1 MQEARGL
8 GYPVVVADAGDFVS
22 GPKDTL
28 RTAIAELMAR
38 SMERIGYDAVTVGER
53 ELTLDPG
60 VLKELAERLPLVAGN
75 VRFSATWGADVPPI
89 RYVDL
94 PGGRVAVTS
103 FLDPVL
109 YYAQPSVFA
118 NPGPV
123 SLVED
128 PVDALTPLI
137 EQARREADLVVV
149 LAHAGRPEID
159 DFLSRV
165 PRVDVVVQG
174 HDPVGDGSLRKVQ
187 GTFLVVP
194 WHLARAV
201 SLLTLTRSG
210 ESGLTEDGFRMWFLQ
225 TMKEGDG
232 GLEAMVHDFQL
243 EHGLIKK

>member
-22 GPKDTL
+22 GPSDTL
-28 RTAIAELMAR
+28 QAAIADLMSR
-38 SMERIGYDAVTVGER
+38 SLEQIRYDALAVGEM

-60 VLKELAERLPLVAGN
+60 ILKEIAGRLPLVAGN
-75 VRFSATWGADVPPI
+75 IRFSASWGADVPPI
-89 RYVDL
+89 RYVDV

-109 YYAQPSVFA
+109 YYAQPAVFE

-137 EQARREADLVVV
+137 ERARREADLVVV
-149 LAHAGRPEID
+149 LAHADRPEIE
-159 DFLSRV
+159 DFLSRA

-174 HDPVGDGSLRKVQ
+174 HAPRGDGALRKLQ
-187 GTFLVVP
+187 GAFLVVP
-194 WHLARAV
+194 WHRARAV
-201 SLLTLTRSG
+201 SLLSLTRTG
-210 ESGLTEDGFRMWFLQ
+210 EAGLTEDGFRMWFLQ
-225 TMKEGDG
+225 TLKEGDG
-232 GLEAMVHDFQL
+232 GLEAMVHDFQVA
-243 EHGLIKK
+243 HGLIK